1 MTQFHR
7 LLVAG
12 SLTAVVV
19 GSVLGMGTRLGAF
32 GLRPDLAA
40 SDAQVGR
47 SGGQQ
52 AAVSEPWSLLTVPD
66 SGGAGQWRGGQSFQR
81 EYELLED
88 ATVVRRFDKS
98 RFPPGGLAGGG
109 PGGRSRFVVRLGMAE
124 EHESPASGRFE
135 MKAGERFL
143 LQSAGGGGYGDPRQ
157 REGAALAHDV
167 AEGFVTADGA
177 TKDYGR

>member
-66 SGGAGQWRGGQSFQR
+66 SGGA
-81 EYELLED
+81 
-88 ATVVRRFDKS
+88 
-98 RFPPGGLAGGG
+98 PGEAGGVG
-109 PGGRSRFVVRLGMAE
+109 PDETLWTSEVYEDWE
-124 EHESPASGRFE
+124 EHREHDRRDGRE
-135 MKAGERFL
+135 HREVERGHDGERRGEAEHL
-143 LQSAGGGGYGDPRQ
+143 SR
-157 REGAALAHDV
+157 V
-167 AEGFVTADGA
+167 ASSDKAVVAPL
-177 TKDYGR
+177 RNR